1 MPKSARL
8 APLIAVLTLL
18 VAGCATGEGP
28 GRAPDALPAAPAA
41 QIAGGGTAQPRT
53 LTVDFATYNPL
64 SLVIKNQGW
73 LEKDLS
79 EKNVTV
85 KWVKSAGSNK
95 ANELLRSGS
104 ADVASTAGSAALLAR
119 ANGSPIK
126 TIDIYSQPDWSALVV
141 RGDSPITGP
150 KDLIGKKVAATTGT
164 DPYFFL
170 LQSLNAAGVDIGK
183 VEVVNLQ
190 HADGR
195 TALDTGR
202 VDAWAG
208 LDPIMAAAQAENGD
222 KIIYDHVD
230 FNSYGFLNATEKFLR
245 DSPDLAQ
252 TVVDEYERARA
263 WAKRNPD
270 RTAVILAEAAG
281 VKPEIARATLART
294 KLDVDP
300 APGAKQAAVLK
311 VIGPILVANGNI
323 GDQAQADDALATLFD
338 PIWADKADPR
348 IGS

>member
-1 MPKSARL
+1 MPKPAHLIPAIAAMSLLL
-8 APLIAVLTLL
+8 AGC
-18 VAGCATGEGP
+18 VAGEGSGSGAVP
-28 GRAPDALPAAPAA
+28 GAPAA
-41 QIAGGGTAQPRT
+41 AAASADGSGTAGQPRT

-73 LEKDLS
+73 LEKDLAA
-79 EKNVTV
+79 KNVTV

-126 TIDIYSQPDWSALVV
+126 TIDVYSQPNWSALVV
-141 RGDSPITGP
+141 RGNSSITGP

-170 LQSLNAAGVDIGK
+170 LQSLKAAGVDIK
-183 VEVVNLQ
+183 NVEVVNLQ

-222 KIIYDHVD
+222 KIVYDHVD
-230 FNSYGFLNATEKFLR
+230 YNSYGFLNATEKFLTR
-245 DSPDLAQ
+245 SPDLAQ
-252 TVVDEYERARA
+252 TVVDEYERARV
-263 WAKRNPD
+263 WVKQNPGK
-270 RTAVILAEAAG
+270 TADILAGVAG

-294 KLDVDP
+294 RLDIDP
-300 APGAKQAAVLK
+300 APRAEAG
-311 VIGPILVANGNI
+311 GGTE
-323 GDQAQADDALATLFD
+323 GHR
-338 PIWADKADPR
+338 ADPGGQR
-348 IGS
+348 QCRRPG